1 MYDFLR
7 VSKRWDNKLQRNV
20 YTPSFVINKPAVKDL
35 LVRGQ
40 KFYAIFNPDTGLW
53 ETDDSKAVTMIDEQ
67 VEKYVRETESA
78 AYLED
83 PDHAPI
89 IRRISDTSS
98 GLIKVW
104 HAFCEKDYRPEWNE
118 KFKLNQKI
126 MFSNTE
132 PKRSDYATFKLD
144 YPIVEQDTP
153 YYDKLCDRLYLPSER
168 EKWEWYLG
176 CLIAGDQKKIQ
187 KMLVFY
193 GEPGTGKST
202 IIGKVLVYLL
212 TNGEYSYAT
221 KFEANGLCGRDAFG
235 TSFLAEDGVF
245 VFDDDAEMNMITVK
259 STLNKIVSHEP
270 IKVNGKFERQF
281 NTVPNCLLVVGS
293 NEPVQMSPNSGMN
306 RRLIDVRPTGN
317 KLSADEYDECI
328 EHLQFEKSG
337 IAARCLAVYRKHGKN
352 YYDHYI
358 AEDMLNRTSPF
369 QNFVQ
374 ENYLQLKDGISLAK
388 AYDMY
393 CAYAEASRFK
403 NILVRYKFRDT
414 LKLYFKEYNDTY
426 FSGFKPERIGIKSV
440 ETEKK
445 EEKKSDLP
453 DWLQLKEQPSI
464 FDKLYSQYQAQYEQ
478 DDPAHPLKYSWAK
491 CLTKLKD
498 LDTKKIHYVKVPLE
512 LIVIDL
518 DIRGENDEKC
528 LAKNLEAAK
537 KFPPTYAETSKSGN
551 GIHLHYL
558 YTGGNPEEL
567 SRIYGDNVEIK
578 VFNGG
583 SSLRRKLY
591 LCNDL
596 PVASISSGLPL
607 KSEGAKQSD
616 MVDWEGF
623 NNEKQLRSFV
633 INCLQKKHHGHT
645 KPEVDFLV
653 SELDKQYRSG
663 KTYDIRDLKNDIF
676 SFCVNSS
683 NNAQYCMEQ
692 FGQMHFYSKDIEDKE
707 NEETE
712 EYKTAPIIMLDT
724 EIAPSYE
731 QAIAD
736 GYDLPNDIPKDTE
749 ALFLIEY
756 KMLGDDA
763 TIIKLWNPEPSE
775 VEKLFHYRIVA
786 HKGRDYDGHMLY
798 AASQGY
804 KPYELYE
811 LNCKLT
817 SKNNEISRSAKFMQG
832 YKVCY
837 ADTLEYP
844 VVKQGLKKWEIQ
856 LGIRHLEWPYP
867 WYYPVP
873 KNRWNEFAEYCE
885 NDVRS
890 LEAVFNKTHDDFVAK
905 EMLADLAGGTVIDK
919 TNKLATKFVKGDAD
933 HLELIYTDFTTGKQY
948 GDGVPFELPILSME
962 EYEKIG
968 DDWTGVKP
976 VNKNHFPGYHAV
988 WVYEGDK
995 RGWVVHNFFR
1005 GIDVGRGGYVYANP
1019 GMYGRAVTR
1028 DSASHHPSSIEQL
1041 NLFGKQTI
1049 RYSQLKQARY
1059 AIKHHDFDK
1068 VKKMFDGKLA
1078 KYLNDP
1084 SSADALSTA
1093 LKLVLNAFYGMTSSQ
1108 HDYFEAK
1115 DPRNVNNIVALRGA
1129 IVLKIIQDEVEKRG
1143 FKVIHIKTDSIK
1155 IADPTDEILKL
1166 VDDIGKYYGYTFETE
1181 HTWEKICLKDDAQ
1194 FIGRH
1199 DADDPLYLSNPA
1211 KSEKKFPNRWDA
1223 TGKYFQIPYV
1233 FKSLFTHQ
1241 PIDFYDMAETINVT
1255 AGTLHLV
1262 FDPGTDHEVD
1272 RFVGRIGQ
1280 FTPMKPNTGGGVLYR
1295 VNDGKRYAASGTK
1308 DCEWMETETVK
1319 AMHKENDILREYYQ
1333 KKCDDAI
1340 KILKSFG
1347 DYEQFVKTD

>member
-20 YTPSFVINKPAVKDL
+20 YTPSFEINKPAVKDL

-212 TNGEYSYAT
+212 TNGENSYAT

-426 FSGFKPERIGIKSV
+426 FSGFKPERIGIKYV

-518 DIRGENDEKC
+518 DIRGENGEKC

-692 FGQMHFYSKDIEDKE
+692 FGQMHLCSKDIEDKE

-712 EYKTAPIIMLDT
+712 EYKTAPIVFFDC
-724 EIAPSYE
+724 EIFPSYAQSKAE
-731 QAIAD
+731 
-736 GYDLPNDIPKDTE
+736 GHDIPKTIPEDTP
-749 ALFLIEY
+749 ALFLINWKIQGEG
-756 KMLGDDA
+756 K
-763 TIIKLWNPEPSE
+763 TIHRMVNPSVDE
-775 VEKLFHYRIVA
+775 VSSLFKYRLIGFNNR
-786 HKGRDYDGHMLY
+786 KYDNHMLY
-798 AASQGY
+798 ARSQGY
-804 KPYELYE
+804 TVEELYN
-811 LNCKLT
+811 LSSKLV
-817 SKNNEISRSAKFMQG
+817 NNDKGSSDTGQFGQAYNLSYTDIYDFASAPHKMS
-832 YKVCY
+832 
-837 ADTLEYP
+837 
-844 VVKQGLKKWEIQ
+844 LKKWEFK
-856 LGIRHLEWPYP
+856 LHIRHLEWDQP
-867 WYYPVP
+867 WYQPVAV
-873 KNRWNEFAEYCE
+873 KDWNKVAEYCD
-885 NDVRS
+885 NDVLS
-890 LEAVFNKTHDDFVAK
+890 TEAVFNEIHDDFVAR
-905 EMLADLAGGTVIDK
+905 EILADISGGTPNDT
-919 TNKLATKFVKGDAD
+919 TNQLT
-933 HLELIYTDFTTGKQY
+933 LRLIFGKNKHPGLVYTDFKTGLQY
-948 GDGVPFELPILSME
+948 LP
-962 EYEKIG
+962 G
-968 DDWTGVKP
+968 
-976 VNKNHFPGYHAV
+976 
-988 WVYEGDK
+988 
-995 RGWVVHNFFR
+995 
-1005 GIDVGRGGYVYANP
+1005 
-1019 GMYGRAVTR
+1019 
-1028 DSASHHPSSIEQL
+1028 EQPP
-1041 NLFGKQTI
+1041 Q
-1049 RYSQLKQARY
+1049 Y
-1059 AIKHHDFDK
+1059 
-1068 VKKMFDGKLA
+1068 
-1078 KYLNDP
+1078 
-1084 SSADALSTA
+1084 
-1093 LKLVLNAFYGMTSSQ
+1093 
-1108 HDYFEAK
+1108 
-1115 DPRNVNNIVALRGA
+1115 
-1129 IVLKIIQDEVEKRG
+1129 IQD
-1143 FKVIHIKTDSIK
+1143 VINDLGGPYISM
-1155 IADPTDEILKL
+1155 
-1166 VDDIGKYYGYTFETE
+1166 
-1181 HTWEKICLKDDAQ
+1181 
-1194 FIGRH
+1194 
-1199 DADDPLYLSNPA
+1199 N
-1211 KSEKKFPNRWDA
+1211 KSKK
-1223 TGKYFQIPYV
+1223 K
-1233 FKSLFTHQ
+1233 K
-1241 PIDFYDMAETINVT
+1241 
-1255 AGTLHLV
+1255 
-1262 FDPGTDHEVD
+1262 
-1272 RFVGRIGQ
+1272 
-1280 FTPMKPNTGGGVLYR
+1280 KKGV
-1295 VNDGKRYAASGTK
+1295 V
-1308 DCEWMETETVK
+1308 
-1319 AMHKENDILREYYQ
+1319 
-1333 KKCDDAI
+1333 
-1340 KILKSFG
+1340 
-1347 DYEQFVKTD
+1347 